1 MVPIRRTIMNYHLY
15 IQVIFVLL
23 IAILKCSFAEPF
35 YCKFSSQLRQKSQTT
50 EELTSKIQKLN
61 KQLEFERE
69 RAEKKC
75 EPIEQAKLEIKL
87 EFREQLNN
95 WKNKL
100 NQLNINFDKLDNILP
115 MEVEDETPS
124 NKIDDVTKAIA
135 DLKYDINKY
144 ISKFKSVD
152 EEMSNLRA
160 QNKSNIEVI
169 KQLNNQLTE
178 QKSHSQQ
185 VETQLKAK
193 EVQII
198 EHTESIKVLTDQ
210 RKTLQD
216 QVNSGTS
223 TIRDLKDIVE
233 IYMSYC
239 HAKNCLSFNSSS
251 SVHVITMQ
259 GSAGAAQPLKVL
271 CNARIAGPGWTVVQR
286 RFNGSVDF
294 YRNWSEYQ
302 KGFGNVDS
310 EFFLGLENLYLLTKS
325 EPHELYIE
333 MESFDKERKY
343 ARYDDFVI
351 GSADEDYALKSLG
364 NYSGT
369 AGDSLLSN
377 LHQKFSTYDH
387 DRDSDKINCAE
398 KFSGGWWYEKCGF
411 T

>member
-1 MVPIRRTIMNYHLY
+1 MNYRLY
-15 IQVIFVLL
+15 IQVLCVLF
-23 IAILKCSFAEPF
+23 ITNFQCNSADPF
-35 YCKFSSQLRQKSQTT
+35 FCKFSNQLRQKSRTT
-50 EELTSKIQKLN
+50 EELNSQIQKLN

-100 NQLNINFDKLDNILP
+100 NKLNINFDKLDNILP
-115 MEVEDETPS
+115 KEVEEEVPP

-135 DLKYDINKY
+135 DLKFDISKY

-152 EEMSNLRA
+152 EEMSSLRA
-160 QNKSNIEVI
+160 QNKSNIEII

-178 QKSHSQQ
+178 QKNHSQL
-185 VETQLKAK
+185 VEAQLKAK
-193 EVQII
+193 ESQITEHI
-198 EHTESIKVLTDQ
+198 ENIKTLQEQ
-210 RKTLQD
+210 RKALQD

-223 TIRDLKDIVE
+223 SIRDLRDLVE
-233 IYMSYC
+233 TYMSYC
-239 HAKNCLSFNSSS
+239 HAKNCQSFNSSS
-251 SVHVITMQ
+251 SEHVITLQ
-259 GSAGAAQPLKVL
+259 GSAGTSQPLKVL

-294 YRNWSEYQ
+294 YRNWAEYQ

-310 EFFLGLENLYLLTKS
+310 EFFMGLENLYQLTKQ

-333 MESFDKERKY
+333 MESFDKETRY
-343 ARYDDFVI
+343 ARYDNFVI
-351 GSADEDYALKSLG
+351 GSANEDYALKSLG
-364 NYSGT
+364 TYSGT
-369 AGDSLLSN
+369 AGDSLRSN

-387 DRDSDKINCAE
+387 DRDADAENNCADILL
-398 KFSGGWWYEKCGF
+398 GGWWYGKCGF